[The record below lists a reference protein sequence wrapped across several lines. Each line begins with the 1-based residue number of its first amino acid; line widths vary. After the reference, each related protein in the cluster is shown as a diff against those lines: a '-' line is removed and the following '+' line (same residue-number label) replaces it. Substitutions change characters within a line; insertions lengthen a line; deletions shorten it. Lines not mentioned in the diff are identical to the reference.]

1 MRGKKALF
9 VASWIIL
16 LIMAMMTAF
25 GGLAST
31 YVAYSRAEDR
41 IGQLTFDQMRSMGD
55 EDAIKMI
62 RGRRV
67 TAATWALAYAILFG
81 WVVLFPYRRGERWA
95 WWALLF
101 SLGLSQLLS
110 LARAPLL
117 GTTIGAGA
125 SATALAFL
133 LLGLLAGSPYMF
145 ARHSTIS
152 DSALN

>member
-9 VASWIIL
+9 FASWIL
-16 LIMAMMTAF
+16 LFVVALFTAF
-25 GGLAST
+25 GGLTST
-31 YVAYSRAEDR
+31 YVAYSRSEDR
-41 IGQLTFDQMRSMGD
+41 IGQLTFDQIKAMGD
-55 EDAIKMI
+55 EDVIKML
-62 RGRRV
+62 RGRRA

-117 GTTIGAGA
+117 GTTIGAGT
-125 SATALAFL
+125 SAVLLAFL
-133 LLGLLAGSPYMF
+133 LLGLLAGAPHMF
-145 ARHSTIS
+145 ARHTPIAELS
-152 DSALN
+152 